1 MIPPAAAIE
10 SVGSGPELVVV
21 HGTATGRLSWAPLAR
36 LLRERLRIT
45 CYDRRGTAGWSAPGE
60 HPPVSAAE
68 HARDLAD
75 LLVARGGRPVHLFGA
90 SFGGAIVLELVRR
103 RPELVDRAILFEPAT
118 DGREEVPLAVKT
130 VLGHFEHWLARGRPE
145 QAAESFHRRMLSE
158 TVWERMPAA
167 ARAQACGGW
176 RHIHSDLRA
185 TADYRISPTALREL
199 KTPFLLLRGA
209 RSSPAFE
216 APLRG
221 LARALPRARVE
232 VLESAGHQIAGAGW
246 RETAD
251 AVAGFLDA

>member
-1 MIPPAAAIE
+1 MRILFVIGAMVMGAAVFMPASAKAAD
-10 SVGSGPELVVV
+10 VKVTPLGS
-21 HGTATGRLSWAPLAR
+21 H
-36 LLRERLRIT
+36 
-45 CYDRRGTAGWSAPGE
+45 DGE
-60 HPPVSAAE
+60 FC
-68 HARDLAD
+68 R
-75 LLVARGGRPVHLFGA
+75 F
-90 SFGGAIVLELVRR
+90 
-103 RPELVDRAILFEPAT
+103 DRAILFEPAT